1 MDYDD
6 IPNEELK
13 SLRKK
18 AFRENGRLRWRNA
31 FASSFGAVTGML
43 IAEGVFPQRED
54 RIGQLIVGCLLA
66 WGLAYIFAEALV
78 EPRIRRAVERMKR
91 QSQPL
96 E

>member
-6 IPNEELK
+6 IPKEELK

-18 AFRENGRLRWRNA
+18 AFRENRALRWRNA
-31 FASSFGAVTGML
+31 FVGGFGAFAAISISKGM
-43 IAEGVFPQRED
+43 FPQAED
-54 RIGQLIVGCLLA
+54 RIGQLIVTILLA
-66 WGLAYIFAEALV
+66 WGLAYVFAEAVV
-78 EPRIRRAVERMKR
+78 EPRMRRAVEKMKR